1 MTLLSVLECTRLRC
15 ERSRTIQYRASG
27 GRVDVMSAIDEPS
40 GMHRPSM
47 IEIVAVEPDA
57 DGGVDR
63 LYDPICDHGH
73 HLQIM
78 QPADPSPNPTEMRDR
93 WRCVYYI
100 SLIGC

>member
-1 MTLLSVLECTRLRC
+1 MTLLSVLECWIECTRLRC

-63 LYDPICDHGH
+63 L
-73 HLQIM
+73 
-78 QPADPSPNPTEMRDR
+78 
-93 WRCVYYI
+93 
-100 SLIGC
+100 